1 MENNQKMLVEEIKV
15 FMAENLQGVTDKI
28 QVNIEESKKKMR
40 AINSA
45 WDQIQKL
52 KSN

>member
-1 MENNQKMLVEEIKV
+1 MSNLKNILENSKGTLSNKLIDSANK
-15 FMAENLQGVTDKI
+15 N
-28 QVNIEESKKKMR
+28 NESKKKMR

-52 KSN
+52 KST